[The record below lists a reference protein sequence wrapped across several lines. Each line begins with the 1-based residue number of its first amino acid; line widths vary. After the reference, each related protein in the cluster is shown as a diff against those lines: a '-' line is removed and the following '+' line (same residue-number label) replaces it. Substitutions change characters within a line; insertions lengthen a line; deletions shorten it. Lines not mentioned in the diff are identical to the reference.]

1 MVFDILKVSNKTPP
15 PHTCWDLTRTKQVE
29 KKGYTHFLPE
39 SKCAVSIRGLAQLLD
54 EKSN

>member
-15 PHTCWDLTRTKQVE
+15 PHTVWDLTRIKQGE
-29 KKGYTHFLPE
+29 KKGYTPFLPE
-39 SKCAVSIRGLAQLLD
+39 FKCAVSITELAQLVD